1 MTLFWISAGA
11 MVLLAL
17 MLLLVPLLRARGSQT
32 LDRRAANVDVHRQ
45 RLEELEAER
54 DSGTIDDERF
64 EQARVELERA
74 LLQDTADAD
83 ETQARAPTR
92 TSRWVTAIIAGVTV
106 PVLAVSL
113 YMHFG
118 RSDLLDP
125 QVKVDKPADILK
137 NPTALAYAANR
148 LVGELRSHP
157 KDAKRWTVLG
167 LIYNALHRYEDAA
180 RAYNHA
186 ATLEPRNP
194 DVLVNLAEAI
204 AMTRNDNL
212 SGRPEQLLR
221 QALAVAPKHQK
232 ALWLYGIAQYR
243 DTQYADAIATWQTLL
258 AELPA
263 DGRPAKLVNQNIA
276 AAKKEQQALTTAVTS
291 GATVKVKV
299 ELDPKL
305 AAKAAPGTTVFI
317 FARAVKGPPMPLA
330 IVRKQVKDLPLTV
343 TLSDAQSMSPMAR
356 ISKYKQVMVSARVS
370 PSGTAMPKS
379 GDLQGSVGPV
389 NVGGK
394 KLITINIDQTVP

>member
-17 MLLLVPLLRARGSQT
+17 MLLLVPLLRARGGQT

-45 RLEELEAER
+45 RLQDLEAER

-64 EQARVELERA
+64 EQARAELERA
-74 LLQDTADAD
+74 LLQDTAGAD
-83 ETQARAPTR
+83 ERQARVPTR
-92 TSRWVTAIIAGVTV
+92 TSRWVTAIIAGVAV

-157 KDAKRWTVLG
+157 EDAKRWTVLG
-167 LIYNALHRYEDAA
+167 LIYNALQRYEDAA

-212 SGRPEQLLR
+212 SGRPEQLLK
-221 QALAVAPKHQK
+221 QALAIAPKHQK

-243 DTQYADAIATWQTLL
+243 DTQYAEAIATWQKLL

-263 DGRPAKLVNQNIA
+263 DGRPAKLVTQNIA
-276 AAKKEQQALTTAVTS
+276 AAKKEQQALTTAETS

-299 ELDPKL
+299 ELDPKF
-305 AAKAAPGTTVFI
+305 AAKASPDTTVFI
-317 FARAVKGPPMPLA
+317 FARAVNGPPMPLA

-356 ISKYKQVMVSARVS
+356 ISKFKQVMVSARVS

-379 GDLQGSVGPV
+379 GDLLGSVGPV
-389 NVGGK
+389 DVGGK
-394 KLITINIDQTVP
+394 TPITVNIDQTVP

>member
-1 MTLFWISAGA
+1 

-17 MLLLVPLLRARGSQT
+17 MLLLVPLLRARGGQT

-45 RLEELEAER
+45 RLQDLEAER

-64 EQARVELERA
+64 EQARAELERA
-74 LLQDTADAD
+74 LLQDTAGAD
-83 ETQARAPTR
+83 ERQARVPTR
-92 TSRWVTAIIAGVTV
+92 TSRWVTAIIAGVAV

-157 KDAKRWTVLG
+157 EDAKRWTVLG
-167 LIYNALHRYEDAA
+167 LIYNALQRYEDAA

-212 SGRPEQLLR
+212 SGRPEQLLK
-221 QALAVAPKHQK
+221 QALAIAPKHQK

-243 DTQYADAIATWQTLL
+243 DTQYAEAIATWQKLL

-263 DGRPAKLVNQNIA
+263 DGRPAKLVTQNIA
-276 AAKKEQQALTTAVTS
+276 AAKKEQQALTTAETS

-299 ELDPKL
+299 ELDPKF
-305 AAKAAPGTTVFI
+305 AAKASPDTTVFI
-317 FARAVKGPPMPLA
+317 FARAVNGPPMPLA

-356 ISKYKQVMVSARVS
+356 ISKFKQVMVSARVS

-379 GDLQGSVGPV
+379 GDLLGSVGPV
-389 NVGGK
+389 DVGGK
-394 KLITINIDQTVP
+394 TPITVNIDQTVP